1 MRVLLLGG
9 TSDANR
15 MAARLAG
22 AGIDAI
28 YSYAGRTDKPL
39 DQPLPTRI
47 GGFGGVTGLIDYLQ
61 RESISHVIDATHPF
75 AVEMSRN
82 AVTACAALATPLIAL
97 QRAPWLPSPG
107 DTWINVPDIGA
118 AVNALPDDPGRVL
131 LAIGKQHVAAFQAK
145 PQHTYTLR
153 LIDPPASALPLAH
166 CDAVIARGPFRVED
180 DVELM
185 RARNITIVVA
195 RNAGG
200 AGARA
205 KIDAARTLGVP
216 VIMIARPAMPE
227 RVTVETVDEC
237 MDWLTHQA
245 CLGA

>member
-1 MRVLLLGG
+1 LGG

-15 MAARLAG
+15 TAARLAS
-22 AGIDAI
+22 ACIDAI
-28 YSYAGRTDKPL
+28 YSYAGRTGKPL

-47 GGFGGVTGLIDYLQ
+47 GGFGGVPGLTDYLQ
-61 RESISHVIDATHPF
+61 SESISHVIDATHPF

-82 AVTACAALATPLIAL
+82 AVAACAALATPLIAL

-107 DTWINVPDIGA
+107 DTWINVPDIDA
-118 AVNALPDDPGRVL
+118 AVKALPHEPARIL
-131 LAIGKQHVAAFQAK
+131 LAIGKQHVAAFQTK

-153 LIDPPASALPLAH
+153 LIDPPAGVLALAH
-166 CDAVIARGPFRVED
+166 YDAVIARGPFRLDD

-185 RARNITIVVA
+185 RARNITIVVT

-200 AGARA
+200 TGARA

-227 RVTVETVDEC
+227 RLTVETVEEC
-237 MDWLTHQA
+237 MDWLKHQA